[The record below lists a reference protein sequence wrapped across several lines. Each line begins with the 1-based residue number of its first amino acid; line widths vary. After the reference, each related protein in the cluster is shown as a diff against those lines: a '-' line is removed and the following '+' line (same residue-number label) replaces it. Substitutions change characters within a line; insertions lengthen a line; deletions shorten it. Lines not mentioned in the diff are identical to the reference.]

1 MLNPPISAPSARAA
15 RTWTRESAI
24 VELLRGRLS
33 IVGPTTASDLGAA
46 LAITETDATAAL
58 LTLESEGAVLRVFP
72 ERTSKVDDELLR
84 GYFDDLRISGHPFD
98 KKNAADYSPLTAEQ
112 YKTVLYDFKTKFK
125 SSAMAQVADMYLWPM
140 CMGGYHRSNRAY
152 KALVEAGKLIDCR
165 LEGKQLAELG
175 VKYSCFENVNV
186 TP

>member
-1 MLNPPISAPSARAA
+1 MLNLSVIGLACVIDRPGYNSRYREKWGRNRWLLCKTAFCVAVERAA
-15 RTWTRESAI
+15 KFAI
-24 VELLRGRLS
+24 
-33 IVGPTTASDLGAA
+33 
-46 LAITETDATAAL
+46 
-58 LTLESEGAVLRVFP
+58 SEGAVLRVFP